1 MQIYEFF
8 CKNILKQEGVEKPCF
23 RAIELQRWMLGAE
36 RNLNEKICYEY
47 RVKKIV
53 FGYQKK

>member
-8 CKNILKQEGVEKPCF
+8 CKNILKQEGDEKPCSG
-23 RAIELQRWMLGAE
+23 AIKLQRWMLGAE